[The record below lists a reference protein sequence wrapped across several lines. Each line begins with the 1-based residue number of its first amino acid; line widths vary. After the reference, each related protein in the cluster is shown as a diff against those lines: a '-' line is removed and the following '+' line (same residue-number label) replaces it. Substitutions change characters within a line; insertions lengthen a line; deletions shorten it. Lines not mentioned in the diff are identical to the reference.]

1 MLLRVV
7 DAAVSREA
15 MAAIM
20 ETSSQNSTV
29 VLVGSSAGGI
39 GAMNVASWLLDSFEQ
54 VRLRRIR
61 HGKVG
66 VELCARILLLLHPC
80 CKAQSSLNSATMAMR
95 RSSTI
100 PLPPVTLRLR
110 S

>member
-1 MLLRVV
+1 MLDRTNSIVPRVVVLTNGKVPMSVATILFCGMLLRVV

-20 ETSSQNSTV
+20 KTSSQNSTV

-54 VRLRRIR
+54 VRLRRTR

-66 VELCARILLLLHPC
+66 VEL
-80 CKAQSSLNSATMAMR
+80 
-95 RSSTI
+95 
-100 PLPPVTLRLR
+100 
-110 S
+110 